1 MEYAFWDSS
10 AVVRLCV
17 ARQLTPAVLRL
28 GATYRI
34 AVWWST
40 RIEVRSAFARLL
52 RMGQLTFLEQAA
64 AQVELDYLRR
74 TWREMLPDEPIRQ
87 EAESLVD
94 RFPLKAA
101 DAQQLAAALSWCA
114 QEPAGQAF
122 ISGDVQL
129 VGAAHQ
135 LGFQTIQV

>member
-10 AVVRLCV
+10 ALVRLCIV
-17 ARQLTPAVLRL
+17 RQSTPAVLRL
-28 GATYRI
+28 VVTYRI

-40 RIEVRSAFARLL
+40 PVEIRSAFARLL
-52 RMGQLTFLEQAA
+52 RMGQLTLVEQEA
-64 AQVELDYLRR
+64 AQIELDYLRR
-74 TWREMLPDEPIRQ
+74 TWREMLPDEPVRQ
-87 EAESLVD
+87 EAERLVG

-101 DAQQLAAALSWCA
+101 DAQQLAAALTWCA

-135 LGFQTIQV
+135 LGFRTIQV